1 MVGCLTRRGFGDD
14 RRATTLKNMRIALAQ
29 IQSGTEP
36 TANLGLV
43 EDYTRRAADAGAS
56 LVLFPEATMC
66 RFGVPLAPIA
76 EPLDGAW
83 ASAVRAIAERAGVVV
98 VAGMFTPAEDGRV
111 TNTLIATGPGV
122 DTHYDKIYLYDA
134 FGFTESRTV
143 APGHQPV
150 VITVDGVRVGLSLC
164 YDIRFPE
171 LYVELAR
178 RGAQLITVHASWG
191 SGPGKLEQWTLLARA
206 RALDTGSFVGA
217 VGQAYPG
224 DEVAALGPTGVGGS
238 VVASPL
244 GEVIEAA
251 GDDPTLLV
259 TDIDPDTVQSVRD
272 TIAVLRNR
280 TDLAEPDKAESRR

>member
-1 MVGCLTRRGFGDD
+1 
-14 RRATTLKNMRIALAQ
+14 MRIALAQ
-29 IQSGTEP
+29 IKSGAEP

-43 EDYTRRAADAGAS
+43 DEHPPRAADAGAS

-76 EPLDGAW
+76 EPLDGSW

-98 VAGMFTPAEDGRV
+98 VAGMFVPADDARV

-134 FGFTESRTV
+134 FGFAESKTV
-143 APGHQPV
+143 APGHEAV
-150 VITVDGVRVGLSLC
+150 TITVDGIVVGLTLC

-171 LYVELAR
+171 LYVELAQ

-191 SGPGKLEQWTLLARA
+191 TGPGKLEQWTLLARA
-206 RALDTGSFVGA
+206 RAIDTTGIVAA
-217 VGQAYPG
+217 VDQAYPG
-224 DEVAALGPTGVGGS
+224 DELAAIGPTGVGGS
-238 VVASPL
+238 VVASAV
-244 GEVIEAA
+244 GDVIASA
-251 GDDPTLLV
+251 GVDPQLLV
-259 TDIDPDTVQSVRD
+259 ADLDFDAAQKARE

-280 TDLAEPDKAESRR
+280 SEFARVGKAESLR